1 MSRKSRDAL
10 LCELGDEVQGWQTDQ
25 EIFDAEVAE
34 LLGLNRTDLR
44 CLDIL
49 SRSEPMT
56 ASQLAEAAR
65 VTGGAVTGVL
75 DRLEGA
81 GLVKRVR
88 DDADRRRITIALTP
102 KVGRSTEAIYG
113 PLVEEGNKALEAFS
127 AAELE
132 VIVKF
137 LRLNRAVLVK
147 HAGRLI
153 ELRKKRSARSTSG

>member
-1 MSRKSRDAL
+1 MSRKNRDAL

-49 SRSEPMT
+49 SRSGPMT
-56 ASQLAEAAR
+56 PSQLAQAAR

-88 DDADRRRITIALTP
+88 DEADRRRITIALTP

-113 PLVEEGNKALEAFS
+113 PLIEEG
-127 AAELE
+127 
-132 VIVKF
+132 
-137 LRLNRAVLVK
+137 
-147 HAGRLI
+147 
-153 ELRKKRSARSTSG
+153 

>member
-1 MSRKSRDAL
+1 MHHRKQAAGREDERGAL
-10 LCELGDEVQGWQTDQ
+10 GHHRRQERPHFVGQRRLAAHGD
-25 EIFDAEVAE
+25 
-34 LLGLNRTDLR
+34 R
-44 CLDIL
+44 
-49 SRSEPMT
+49 
-56 ASQLAEAAR
+56 
-65 VTGGAVTGVL
+65 
-75 DRLEGA
+75 A
-81 GLVKRVR
+81 GF